1 MGFDTKLSKLCLKAF
16 NNNLEKSLEFFN
28 RNKDSL
34 FNYEYIKEKLKLI
47 RNSMPSDNDTLDTI
61 ESNLEK
67 TKNAQELLSN
77 IAKEMPDDDEAY
89 LDFNLDEDAFFIN
102 KYYSLL

>member
-1 MGFDTKLSKLCLKAF
+1 MGFDPKLSKLCLKAF
-16 NNNLEKSLEFFN
+16 NNNLKKSLEFFTH
-28 RNKDSL
+28 NKDSL
-34 FNYEYIKEKLKLI
+34 FNIEYIKEKLRNI
-47 RNSMPSDNDTLDTI
+47 RDLMPSDNDTLDVI

-89 LDFNLDEDAFFIN
+89 LDLNLDEDAFFIN

>member
-1 MGFDTKLSKLCLKAF
+1 MGFDRKLSKLCLKAF
-16 NNNLEKSLEFFN
+16 NNNLEKSIEFFN
-28 RNKDSL
+28 RNKDS
-34 FNYEYIKEKLKLI
+34 YEQIKEKLKLI
-47 RNSMPSDNDTLDTI
+47 RDSMPSESDTLDAI
-61 ESNLEK
+61 ESHLEK

-102 KYYSLL
+102 K

>member
-1 MGFDTKLSKLCLKAF
+1 MGFDLKLSKLCLKAF
-16 NNNLEKSLEFFN
+16 NNNLEKSIEFFN
-28 RNKDSL
+28 RNKEM
-34 FNYEYIKEKLKLI
+34 NYEQIKESLKII
-47 RNSMPSDNDTLDTI
+47 RESMPSDNDTLDVI
-61 ESNLEK
+61 QSNLEK

-102 KYYSLL
+102 KYYSLLL